1 MSDNLFTFL
10 IAMLYS
16 NGMDTP
22 LLNVQNMA
30 VKINGED
37 VITHLS
43 FDIQEGETLMILGP
57 NGAGKTVLLK
67 ALLDILPHTGTI
79 TWKKGVKIGYV
90 PQRLPY
96 VKDIP
101 LSVQEF
107 FELKKVRKEDIIP
120 MLRSVGI
127 EGGADMLKKRMGTL
141 SSGQFQRI
149 LVSWVLL
156 DHPNVLLFDEPFA
169 GVDVSGK
176 ESIYDLLGK
185 LQKEKHLTIF
195 LVSHDLSIVYSFA
208 TKVLCLNKKMVC
220 TGSPQE
226 VLTPENLSELYG
238 GETKFYA
245 HSHE

>member
-1 MSDNLFTFL
+1 
-10 IAMLYS
+10 MLYS
-16 NGMDTP
+16 NGMDIP
-22 LLNVQNMA
+22 LLQVKDMA
-30 VKINGED
+30 VRINGED
-37 VITHLS
+37 VISHLS
-43 FDIQEGETLMILGP
+43 FDVQEGETLVILGP

-67 ALLDILPHTGTI
+67 ALLNILPHTGTVY
-79 TWKKGVKIGYV
+79 WKKGVKIGYV

-96 VKDIP
+96 IKDIP

-107 FELKKVRKEDIIP
+107 FELKKVAKENILP

-127 EGGADMLKKRMGTL
+127 EAGADMLKKRMGTL

-169 GVDVSGK
+169 GVDISGK
-176 ESIYDLLGK
+176 ESIYELLEK

-208 TKVLCLNKKMVC
+208 TKVLCLNKEMVC
-220 TGSPQE
+220 TGTPQE
-226 VLTPENLSELYG
+226 ALTPENLSQMYG
-238 GETKFYA
+238 WETKFYA

>member
-16 NGMDTP
+16 NGMDIP

>member
-1 MSDNLFTFL
+1 MN
-10 IAMLYS
+10 
-16 NGMDTP
+16 TP
-22 LLNVQNMA
+22 LLHVENMA
-30 VKINGED
+30 VQLNGEH
-37 VITHLS
+37 IIEHLS
-43 FDIQEGETLMILGP
+43 FDVYEGEIIMILGP

-67 ALLDILPHTGTI
+67 TLLTILPHSGTI
-79 TWKKGVKIGYV
+79 EWKKGAKIRYV

-96 VKDIP
+96 MRDIP

-107 FELKKVRKEDIIP
+107 FELKKVVKKDIVP
-120 MLRSVGI
+120 MLNAVGI
-127 EGGADMLKKRMGTL
+127 EGDGILKKRMGDL

-156 DHPNVLLFDEPFA
+156 DNPTVLLFDEPFA

-226 VLTPENLSELYG
+226 VLTPENLSMLYG

>member
-1 MSDNLFTFL
+1 MH
-10 IAMLYS
+10 
-16 NGMDTP
+16 
-22 LLNVQNMA
+22 VENMA
-30 VKINGED
+30 VQLNGEH
-37 VITHLS
+37 IIEHLS
-43 FDIQEGETLMILGP
+43 FDVCEGETVMILGP

-67 ALLDILPHTGTI
+67 SLLGILPHSGAI
-79 TWKKGVKIGYV
+79 TWKKDVKIGYV

-96 VKDIP
+96 VRDIP

-107 FELKKVRKEDIIP
+107 FELKKVAKEEIFP
-120 MLRSVGI
+120 MLKAVGI
-127 EGGADMLKKRMGTL
+127 ENSDILKKRMGDL

-156 DHPNVLLFDEPFA
+156 DHPHVLLFDEPFA

-176 ESIYDLLGK
+176 ESIYELLEK
-185 LQKEKHLTIF
+185 LQKEHHLTIF
-195 LVSHDLSIVYSFA
+195 LVSHDLNIVYSFA

-226 VLTPENLSELYG
+226 VLTPENLSQLYG

-245 HSHE
+245 HTHE

>member
-1 MSDNLFTFL
+1 
-10 IAMLYS
+10 
-16 NGMDTP
+16 MDIP
-22 LLNVQNMA
+22 LLRVQNMA

-43 FDIQEGETLMILGP
+43 FDVEEGEILMILGP

-79 TWKKGVKIGYV
+79 AWKKGVKIGYV

-107 FELKKVRKEDIIP
+107 FELKKVAKEDILP
-120 MLRSVGI
+120 MLNSVGI
-127 EGGADMLKKRMGTL
+127 EGGVDMLKKRMGTL

-149 LVSWVLL
+149 LVSWALL
-156 DHPNVLLFDEPFA
+156 DHPDVLLFDEPFA

-176 ESIYDLLGK
+176 ESIYGLLEK

-208 TKVLCLNKKMVC
+208 TKVLCLNKRMVC
-220 TGSPQE
+220 TGSIQE
-226 VLTPENLSELYG
+226 ALTPENLSQLYG
-238 GETKFYA
+238 WETKFYA
-245 HSHE
+245 HTHE

>member
-1 MSDNLFTFL
+1 MSDSLCTFK
-10 IAMLYS
+10 IAMLYLNS
-16 NGMDTP
+16 MDTP
-22 LLNVQNMA
+22 LLKVENMA

-43 FDIQEGETLMILGP
+43 FDVQEGETLIILGP

-107 FELKKVRKEDIIP
+107 FELKKVTKEE
-120 MLRSVGI
+120 MLSMLQAVGI
-127 EGGADMLKKRMGTL
+127 EKPLEILKKRMGTI

-169 GVDVSGK
+169 GVDISGK
-176 ESIYDLLGK
+176 ESIYELLEK

-220 TGSPQE
+220 TGTPQE
-226 VLTPENLSELYG
+226 ALTPENLSQLYG
-238 GETKFYA
+238 WEMKFYA

>member
-1 MSDNLFTFL
+1 
-10 IAMLYS
+10 
-16 NGMDTP
+16 
-22 LLNVQNMA
+22 MA
-30 VKINGED
+30 VQLNGED

-43 FDIQEGETLMILGP
+43 FDIHEGETLMILGP

-67 ALLDILPHTGTI
+67 ALLDIVPHTGI
-79 TWKKGVKIGYV
+79 IHWKKGVKIGYV

-107 FELKKVRKEDIIP
+107 FELKKVTKEDILP
-120 MLRSVGI
+120 MLHSVGI
-127 EGGADMLKKRMGTL
+127 EDGTDMLKKRMGTL

-156 DHPNVLLFDEPFA
+156 DDPNVLLFDEPFA
-169 GVDVSGK
+169 GVDISGK
-176 ESIYDLLGK
+176 ESIYDLLEK

-220 TGSPQE
+220 TGTPQE
-226 VLTPENLSELYG
+226 VLTPENLSQLYG
-238 GETKFYA
+238 WETKFYA

>member
-1 MSDNLFTFL
+1 
-10 IAMLYS
+10 
-16 NGMDTP
+16 MDTP
-22 LLNVQNMA
+22 LLHVENMA
-30 VKINGED
+30 VQLNGEH
-37 VITHLS
+37 IIEHLS
-43 FDIQEGETLMILGP
+43 FDVCEGETVMILGP

-67 ALLDILPHTGTI
+67 SLLGILPHSGAI
-79 TWKKGVKIGYV
+79 TWKKDVKIGYV

-96 VKDIP
+96 VRDIP

-107 FELKKVRKEDIIP
+107 FELKKVAKEEIFP
-120 MLRSVGI
+120 MLKAVGI
-127 EGGADMLKKRMGTL
+127 ENSDILKKRMGDL

-156 DHPNVLLFDEPFA
+156 DHPHVLLFDEPFA

-176 ESIYDLLGK
+176 ESIYELLEK
-185 LQKEKHLTIF
+185 LQKEHHLTIF
-195 LVSHDLSIVYSFA
+195 LVSHDLNIVYSFA

-226 VLTPENLSELYG
+226 VLTPENLSQLYG

-245 HSHE
+245 HTHE